1 MDSLHLTK
9 VAFGCA
15 DFEELRER
23 VALRFAQSGEMKLS
37 TRYKPKRAEEIIG
50 GSLFWI
56 SKHRLGLRQEILG
69 FDDDEGGRCLI
80 RLGPELV
87 PVLPI
92 TCRAHQGWRYL
103 VGKDA
108 PPDVVEGEGA
118 GDRIP
123 PMLEAE
129 LAALGLL

>member
-50 GSLFWI
+50 G
-56 SKHRLGLRQEILG
+56 
-69 FDDDEGGRCLI
+69 
-80 RLGPELV
+80 
-87 PVLPI
+87 
-92 TCRAHQGWRYL
+92 
-103 VGKDA
+103 
-108 PPDVVEGEGA
+108 GA
-118 GDRIP
+118 GQSWWTKSDPERP
-123 PMLEAE
+123 VRE
-129 LAALGLL
+129 